1 MYGANSTSGKA
12 SEAAATIADCVR
24 KAQQTYPDVRAIV
37 LGDLNQCK
45 LERIKVYPKKK
56 TRAIKGIN
64 HAMNRRRQAF
74 NSKDWDA
81 VKLAGKDLREKLK
94 EAKHE
99 RRKHLGQKDAFE
111 TNNPGTFRD
120 IMENMAGTS
129 SSRKPSSSEDG
140 VEFSDSLNRYFT
152 GFELQCNSEKCKDIL
167 KGTNRADPGVY
178 NCSSRRCDCCRYMKA
193 NIKQFESTG
202 TKKSYSIREVLSCD
216 TKSVIYV
223 IECQKCREKFVEKTV
238 GPLKKRFS
246 TVKNSVLKKQYRP
259 VSRHFNSD
267 GHSLDDLRI
276 FPIEQVSD
284 IEKLKERAEYWHE
297 ELVLLDVE
305 VDELQYECEAME
317 EQGRVPGEPVQP
329 SRASAGDSST
339 SVAPKRRNEEEGG
352 VSPAK
357 KRRKKKKTTFFSRE
371 TEQLLSACR

>member
-1 MYGANSTSGKA
+1 MSCQSRRDPMDVQISVHIGGSNVRHSEEQGNAGAN
-12 SEAAATIADCVR
+12 R
-24 KAQQTYPDVRAIV
+24 P
-37 LGDLNQCK
+37 
-45 LERIKVYPKKK
+45 
-56 TRAIKGIN
+56 
-64 HAMNRRRQAF
+64 
-74 NSKDWDA
+74 
-81 VKLAGKDLREKLK
+81 
-94 EAKHE
+94 
-99 RRKHLGQKDAFE
+99 
-111 TNNPGTFRD
+111 
-120 IMENMAGTS
+120 
-129 SSRKPSSSEDG
+129 
-140 VEFSDSLNRYFT
+140 
-152 GFELQCNSEKCKDIL
+152 
-167 KGTNRADPGVY
+167 DPGVY

-223 IECQKCREKFVEKTV
+223 IECQKCREQFVEKTV

-357 KRRKKKKTTFFSRE
+357 KRRKKKKRILFSRE
-371 TEQLLSACR
+371 IEQLLSTCEDAMKNCRETIADISMKLQNVSCTESMGFLETFQ